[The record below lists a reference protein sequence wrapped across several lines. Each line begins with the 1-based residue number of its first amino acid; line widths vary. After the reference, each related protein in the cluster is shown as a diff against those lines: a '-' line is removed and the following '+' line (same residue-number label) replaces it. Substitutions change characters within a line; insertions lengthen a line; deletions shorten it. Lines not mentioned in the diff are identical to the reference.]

1 MNRFL
6 SNIQRT
12 GVTLIAVACMATPLA
27 SHALVLQDDAQLLP
41 VSAPASYL
49 GVNIRDLDDHS
60 AHMLGLKSR
69 QGVEVIA
76 VDHDAPAG
84 KAGIHLRDVILTVD
98 GKPVT
103 GAQQF
108 RETMRSFPPGK
119 SVVLGVIREAKP
131 MKFTIRLADRVRL
144 QQQAIERLFSAPIPE
159 LGNSFSNAVA
169 QQQQLANEDA
179 AGAGDQEAVL
189 TRPYRIGAEL
199 DAIGPQLS
207 TFFGVKDGTGML
219 VKNVEPDSPAA
230 AAGLQA
236 GDVILKLNDEA
247 VASPFDWMRAM
258 QNVANQPIRL
268 TIVRS
273 KKVEVITVNPPKT
286 QAEVEWPQIFNQYP
300 AVSELNLE
308 DAILRLR
315 QQMDQ
320 LQCNSGELPPSSFIL

>member
-1 MNRFL
+1 MKRIVF
-6 SNIQRT
+6 SMGI
-12 GVTLIAVACMATPLA
+12 TLVVLACMATPFA
-27 SHALVLQDDAQLLP
+27 GHALVPQDDAPQLLL

-49 GVNIRDLDDHS
+49 GVNIRDLDEHS

-84 KAGIHLRDVILTVD
+84 RAGMHLRDVIVTVD

-103 GAQQF
+103 SAQQF
-108 RETMRSFPPGK
+108 RETMRGFPPGK

-131 MKFTIRLADRVRL
+131 MKFTIQLADRVRL
-144 QQQAIERLFSAPIPE
+144 QQQAVERLFSAPIPE
-159 LGNSFSNAVA
+159 LGNSFSNAVTT
-169 QQQQLANEDA
+169 QQQFAHEDA
-179 AGAGDQEAVL
+179 EGEGDQESVL

-207 TFFGVKDGTGML
+207 AFFGVKDGTGML
-219 VKNVEPDSPAA
+219 VMNVEPDSPAA
-230 AAGLQA
+230 TAGLQA

-258 QNVANQPIRL
+258 QSVANQPIRL

-286 QAEVEWPQIFNQYP
+286 QAEMEWPQHFNQ
-300 AVSELNLE
+300 
-308 DAILRLR
+308 
-315 QQMDQ
+315 
-320 LQCNSGELPPSSFIL
+320 